1 MARTWID
8 LRVVMC
14 AIITLGVLQGC
25 GLRNSGIATRPPG
38 HVKEDAGPDVPGIDG
53 PNLPEVVVQ
62 SPRRDASADVFI
74 IPPVDCQ
81 GTEEQVNDCII
92 NAPTKSGIP
101 ATRGKPTLTYQTCGA
116 K

>member
-1 MARTWID
+1 MARTWTASRIV
-8 LRVVMC
+8 LC
-14 AIITLGVLQGC
+14 AISTLGLFQAC

-38 HVKEDAGPDVPGIDG
+38 HVKEDAGPDVQGIDAPG
-53 PNLPEVVVQ
+53 TDIVIITL
-62 SPRRDASADVFI
+62 SKRDAPGLD
-74 IPPVDCQ
+74 PEPDCQ

-101 ATRGKPTLTYQTCGA
+101 ATRGKPSLTYQTCGA